1 MTNLLERLKPEHKQS
16 MDQIWKPYPTT
27 KRSIEQQLT
36 DNKFVSGLNFETVN
50 RLSDVLGLSKFG
62 FIDIYDM
69 FEQG

>member
-1 MTNLLERLKPEHKQS
+1 

-50 RLSDVLGLSKFG
+50 RLSDILGLSKFG